1 MELIQPILMVL
12 VLLILILPG
21 VYMVYRW
28 VLVWEMEKNHEN
40 KLDDMQR
47 QINDLKR
54 ELEKMK
60 TERIKRWATDL

>member
-12 VLLILILPG
+12 VLLIVILPG

-40 KLDDMQR
+40 KLDDMQH
-47 QINDLKR
+47 QINDMKR

-60 TERIKRWATDL
+60 TERIKR